1 MKRKSLY
8 KKEDY
13 INISVI
19 DTFCRANPS
28 ERTLQT
34 KVKIIT
40 EKMLLDMFFCHV
52 MPFLLISAIE
62 YDAFIESDGE
72 WPACTYKWGPFQKPL
87 WKSIITKPRNNADF
101 KLRSL
106 SLRNLAY
113 FPRDTSSGNKMYT
126 VHWEIFSKRTNRV
139 VWVQLYRTQVIKK
152 SIISYWFQNL
162 VYRTFCAI
170 CSA

>member
-40 EKMLLDMFFCHV
+40 EKMLLDVFFCHV

-72 WPACTYKWGPFQKPL
+72 WPACTYK
-87 WKSIITKPRNNADF
+87 
-101 KLRSL
+101 
-106 SLRNLAY
+106 
-113 FPRDTSSGNKMYT
+113 
-126 VHWEIFSKRTNRV
+126 
-139 VWVQLYRTQVIKK
+139 
-152 SIISYWFQNL
+152 
-162 VYRTFCAI
+162 
-170 CSA
+170 